1 MGVDYY
7 VCAYCGETFPDA
19 GYYVSCEECG
29 THWCSDSC
37 AKEEGYVKQHCTKEG
52 FSIDDER
59 HCGEGHEYCHEKC
72 KYFVQD
78 SCGSCR
84 GEIIED
90 YELLDF
96 ALDKLKLSRE
106 ELVQLYKNK

>member
-7 VCAYCGETFPDA
+7 VCEYCGETFPDA

-29 THWCSDSC
+29 TRWCSDSC
-37 AKEEGYVKQHCTKEG
+37 AEEEGYVECHCSKAG
-52 FSIDDER
+52 FDIEDNMY
-59 HCGEGHEYCHEKC
+59 CGENEDYCSDC
-72 KYFVQD
+72 KYYVQD

-90 YELLDF
+90 WELLDF
-96 ALDKLKLSRE
+96 ALDKLKLNRE
-106 ELVQLYKNK
+106 ELVELYKNK